1 MKGQEIQACL
11 LLPMGRA
18 SALPNAHF
26 TEPRLY
32 RPLNDGSGSRLET
45 SDWLGHHCE
54 FYAGRMG
61 PGETPAQQPVWR
73 PALPG
78 WPGMP

>member
-11 LLPMGRA
+11 LLPMGQA

-32 RPLNDGSGSRLET
+32 RPLNDVSGCRLWT

-54 FYAGRMG
+54 FYA
-61 PGETPAQQPVWR
+61 
-73 PALPG
+73 
-78 WPGMP
+78 